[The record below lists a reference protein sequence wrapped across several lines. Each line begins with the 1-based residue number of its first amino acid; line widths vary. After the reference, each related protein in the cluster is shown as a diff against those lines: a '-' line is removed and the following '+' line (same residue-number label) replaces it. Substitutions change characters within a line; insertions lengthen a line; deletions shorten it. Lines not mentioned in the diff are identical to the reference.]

1 MKDFDYTKII
11 TVIFLLMFS
20 TSVFASNVDY
30 DRLYTNKTSNLNNTV
45 FFADPINNSYGYNN
59 YNDIEIND
67 FSGGC
72 YTETLSEDS
81 VNKIWNDILV
91 NGFRIDNLS
100 SDIPANTAR
109 DKLDKNEVMLT
120 NSDSKSGDVVV
131 KKEMPSEIME
141 PLETPTILGEVCS
154 GPYSYSI
161 NLNSTLR
168 VGRCN
173 PDSNSPCYLSSDG
186 MFRQNGNEGFFKE
199 IKTIGADTLDMI
211 GLNKLKQEAGE
222 IITGDQNYETNVDL
236 GMFTEMS
243 SEELAYFRQTQ
254 LTDANKT
261 SINIEKTQLIMD
273 KAIKNSYKTDTFNA
287 SMETTCSG
295 ENCYINVYSL
305 FDKIFNQYF
314 SADLVM
320 SSVSPL
326 LWKATSGI
334 FAGATGIV
342 RKTFGIDNISQ
353 GVAGKGKFF
362 KQGGF
367 WDNVLNNKY
376 NPVKALTS
384 ANELKIA
391 RRNIDSYST
400 LLAEKQATNLRKL
413 QRYEIEP
420 LMNDYTQM
428 LKSKGNIDK
437 LKAGFFNSGEFTKLN
452 KAQKRIFFEVAQDYQ
467 MQIKV
472 TNTLYE
478 GMLSDPIYKSA
489 IGKARKELLD
499 ISTGEV
505 RFGTTTLKDMTDFYK
520 ALTPEEY
527 DVLIKNTEKM
537 NLLNK
542 NWEAYT
548 NDQVSWFDRKTD
560 FDKLKS
566 IRERKVYINE
576 IDPNTGELIKKE
588 YMANK
593 IKPSNQ
599 GNPTTIAE
607 MPTGKN
613 AFQLDATKYST
624 KLDSMVKVEDTI
636 VTFSDG
642 STRTL
647 KRMVPYIEQA
657 DTVPGGSFFINDLTS
672 FRSRPDVYIEY
683 RQAGTGIMKKVRATE
698 IQEVDIDSTY
708 TSFRWFPVKMQP
720 ANTLK
725 YGYDPVELAIDYSGS
740 IGNNALK
747 DMDIVS
753 DKAMELMN
761 NQGWT
766 SGRGI
771 NYINQQ
777 MKAMDITQY
786 KKSPLNIIANPL
798 KAYAYNVGYWQF
810 KSGLTHTPFGFEV
823 FKDYSM
829 YQIPETYTAVI
840 IKHGETE
847 NIYNDA
853 YIDFFANDGSDQ
865 GDLFEQYF
873 NSMLF
878 WVVKLTKE
886 GVYNW
891 DIGAAESVSGWIK
904 EFTEN
909 SIRRSSTDDIVLLT
923 DAENGGCSSGCTVK
937 IGDGLVL
944 EKRTL
949 ENSLELDGNIT
960 RKDDNFISNN
970 LPPTKTL
977 DKLNIVM
984 SVPDGVKLPN
994 YILENTTSKN
1004 LKDEGQTL
1012 IAFSHHTNYD
1022 GSIAGET
1029 TKDSVNL
1036 VNEINAQ
1043 NTCKDKLRDLELLGV
1058 PIGWTTSW
1066 TDKTYRAGLV
1076 SAVSSNLAYLVLSA
1090 PSHRMMM
1097 GMFFGDIVPQMLI
1110 MPEINNC
1117 VDDEEGYYT
1126 HIFVAKEEYTRIED
1140 DPKNKVGDMVSKGAD
1155 GVTQALSGAASGTK
1169 LGEAI
1174 SAGASEVKNLA
1185 ETQLKDDPIVQA
1197 RFETINSTS
1206 GNLEGKL
1213 FFFELGALA
1222 TCRASGYNDKGIE
1235 HLTDAQTGQ
1244 TLIIDKDNGELSL
1257 VDENGNKNIII
1268 SDRQKDF
1275 VRLIAT
1281 NLGIPAK
1288 VIPHKISYIPVP
1300 GDSNPLF
1307 TIDVYGNLTIENYD
1321 VLNCLKSNY
1330 YSQTGRT
1337 MSGNV
1342 LTDYLGPVKIAT
1354 TTNPINPTTQYDII
1368 PKGLTG
1374 GVTEIVAEGMPRKI
1388 AYGPGASAVI
1398 IGNRMTRLSPV
1409 DGRTEA
1415 LGQNIAIQFEKGQLI
1430 YNGEK
1435 NSYILWV
1442 EQIATMHQS
1451 EIAGLDTSLV
1461 KYTNADGCEEVA
1473 LDFKVKAKEG
1483 SDQAANNAT
1492 EMNKALENVGP
1503 FQMFDTPTKSFIFYT
1518 TPAPECQKRLKIIDK
1533 LTGKVITDQAI
1544 TDIVETPNGMIVTTA
1559 DGQQHNFE
1567 FSAEDGVPKLK
1578 YNDETQTLLSAQG
1591 KNGSFYYD
1599 PATGTWNAEN
1609 GHLIPMNP
1617 EYKDGIM
1624 FKTGEDGKVNG
1635 TPGTNPMNINIGG
1648 SGTSSG
1654 KGFNIP
1660 LTPESNLFSL
1670 VYLLTIIC
1678 GILFIYTR
1686 IEPRL
1691 KSKKRK

>member
-1 MKDFDYTKII
+1 MKDFDYKKII

-20 TSVFASNVDY
+20 TSIFAYNVDY
-30 DRLYTNKTSNLNNTV
+30 DRLYSNKNNTT
-45 FFADPINNSYGYNN
+45 FYFSEPLSNTE
-59 YNDIEIND
+59 DIKVDD

-72 YTETLSEDS
+72 YTETLSQES

-91 NGFRIDNLS
+91 AGFRVDNLS
-100 SDIPANTAR
+100 SDIPANTNR
-109 DKLDKNEVMLT
+109 DKLDKSEVMLT
-120 NSDSKSGDVVV
+120 NSDSKSGDIVV

-161 NLNSTLR
+161 NLKETLR
-168 VGRCN
+168 VGKCN
-173 PDSNSPCYLSSDG
+173 NDSNSPCYLSSEG
-186 MFRQNGNEGFFKE
+186 LFRQNGNQGFFKE
-199 IKTIGADTLDMI
+199 IKSVGLDTLNMI
-211 GLNKLKQEAGE
+211 GLDKLKEEAGE
-222 IITGDQNYETNVDL
+222 VISGNQAYQTDIDL
-236 GMFTEMS
+236 GMFSEMS
-243 SEELAYFRQTQ
+243 SEELNYFMQTQ

-261 SINIEKTQLIMD
+261 SINIEKTNLILD
-273 KAIKNSYKTDTFNA
+273 KAIKNSYKTSTFNA

-305 FDKIFNQYF
+305 FDKVFNQYF
-314 SADLVM
+314 SADLVI

-326 LWKATSGI
+326 LWKATAGI
-334 FAGATGIV
+334 FSGATGIA
-342 RKTFGIDNISQ
+342 RKTFGFNNVSQ
-353 GVAGKGKFF
+353 EIAGKDKFF

-376 NPVKALTS
+376 NPMKALSS
-384 ANELKIA
+384 ANELKLA

-400 LLAEKQATNLRKL
+400 LLAEKQVSNLRKL
-413 QRYEIEP
+413 QRYELEP
-420 LMNDYTQM
+420 IMNDYTKM
-428 LKSKGNIDK
+428 LKSKGNIDA
-437 LKAGFFNSGEFTKLN
+437 LKKNFFDSGEFTKLN
-452 KAQKRIFFEVAQDYQ
+452 KAQKRIFYEISQDYQ
-467 MQIKV
+467 TQLKI
-472 TNTLYE
+472 TRTLYNE
-478 GMLSDPIYKSA
+478 MASDTVYKTA
-489 IGKARKELLD
+489 LAKAKKELLD

-505 RFGTTTLKDMTDFYK
+505 VVGPPARIKDMTDFYK

-527 DVLIKNTEKM
+527 DSLIQNTEKM

-542 NWEAYT
+542 NWESYT
-548 NDQVSWFDRKTD
+548 NDQVSWFDKKTD

-566 IRERKVYINE
+566 VKERRFYIE
-576 IDPNTGELIKKE
+576 EMDPNTGLPVKKE
-588 YMANK
+588 YLANK

-599 GNPTTIAE
+599 GNPTTISE

-613 AFQLDATKYST
+613 AFQLDAEKYST
-624 KLDSMVKVEDTI
+624 KLDSMVKTENVS
-636 VTFSDG
+636 VTFFDG
-642 STRTL
+642 TTRDL
-647 KRMVPYIEQA
+647 KRMVPYTEKV
-657 DTVPGGSFFINDLTS
+657 DVVPGGSFFGQDLYA
-672 FRSRPDVYIEY
+672 FKSRPDVFIEY
-683 RQAGTGIMKKVRATE
+683 KQVGTGNIKKVRATE
-698 IQEVDIDSTY
+698 LNEADIDPTY
-708 TSFRWFPVKMQP
+708 NSFRWFPIKMQP

-740 IGNNALK
+740 IGKTTLD

-771 NYINQQ
+771 NYINQK
-777 MKAMDITQY
+777 MKAMDVTNY

-798 KAYAYNVGYWQF
+798 KAYAHNVAYWQG
-810 KSGLTHTPFGFEV
+810 KSALQNTPFGFDML
-823 FKDYSM
+823 KDYSM
-829 YQIPETYTAVI
+829 YRIPDTYTAVI
-840 IKHGETE
+840 IKPGETGE
-847 NIYNDA
+847 IYNDS

-886 GVYNW
+886 GLYNW
-891 DIGAAESVSGWIK
+891 DMGVAESVSGWIK

-949 ENSLELDGNIT
+949 ENSLKLDGNIT
-960 RKDDNFISNN
+960 RKDDNFISDN

-984 SVPDGVKLPN
+984 SVPSGVTVPN

-1036 VNEINAQ
+1036 VNEINSQ
-1043 NTCKDKLRDLELLGV
+1043 NTCRDKLRDLELVGV

-1066 TDKTYRAGLV
+1066 TGKTYRAGLV
-1076 SAVSSNLAYLVLSA
+1076 SAVSSNLAYFVLSA

-1110 MPEINNC
+1110 MPEVNNC
-1117 VDDEEGYYT
+1117 IDDEEGYYT
-1126 HIFVAKEEYTRIED
+1126 HIFVAKEEYTRIEE

-1155 GVTQALSGAASGTK
+1155 GVSQALSGAASGTK

-1185 ETQLKDDPIVQA
+1185 ETKLKDNPVVQA
-1197 RFETINSTS
+1197 RFEAINSTT

-1222 TCRASGYNDKGIE
+1222 SCRASGYNDKGVE
-1235 HLTDAQTGQ
+1235 YLTDSQTKQ

-1268 SDRQKDF
+1268 SNKQKDF

-1300 GDSNPLF
+1300 DDNNPLF
-1307 TIDVYGNLTIENYD
+1307 TMDVYGNLTIENQD
-1321 VLNCLKSNY
+1321 VLACLKSNF

-1337 MSGNV
+1337 MQGDV

-1354 TTNPINPTTQYDII
+1354 TTNPITPTTQYDII

-1374 GVTEIVAEGMPRKI
+1374 GVNEIIAEGTPRKI
-1388 AYGPGASAVI
+1388 ATGSNAKAVI
-1398 IGNRMTRLSPV
+1398 MGNRMTRLSPI
-1409 DGRTEA
+1409 DTRTEA

-1442 EQIATMHQS
+1442 EQTATMHQS

-1461 KYTNADGCEEVA
+1461 KYTNSEGCEEVA

-1483 SDQAANNAT
+1483 SDQAAKNAT

-1599 PATGTWNAEN
+1599 PATGTWNATN
-1609 GHLIPMNP
+1609 GHLVPMNP

-1624 FKTGEDGKVNG
+1624 FKTGEDGKVYG
-1635 TPGTNPMNINIGG
+1635 TTAQNPMNINIGG
-1648 SGTSSG
+1648 NGSSTG

-1660 LTPESNLFSL
+1660 LTPESKITSL
-1670 VYLLTIIC
+1670 VYLLTIIF

-1691 KSKKRK
+1691 KPKKRK